1 MIGCKNQPTFS
12 DSSQTNTRTIQI
24 WASQPENVPATS
36 GIDGSVWHDMILSYI
51 ISICHVILEKKL
63 DDVIWVDMMW
73 CHMTSQK
80 TPNWPVD
87 RGHSPGSLPHKSVWP
102 DGLKMAHHLKPWN
115 VTHRTSKAHH
125 FWASTLVF
133 SGDWPSM
140 SYSYDSPLLR
150 GLHSPLTPRMLWK
163 HVVATKVME
172 AFRHLK
178 MAPCPFHVGVMFRF
192 HKKLPIDCFLK
203 IRLGPF
209 FFRCSTAYMVN
220 LQDSGVYKD
229 AVRFW
234 QKKGWTVANAV
245 RKKTPIFPQT
255 KEKQTTK
262 NKQLDIYIL

>member
-1 MIGCKNQPTFS
+1 MIGCTNQPDVFWLLAES
-12 DSSQTNTRTIQI
+12 NTRTI
-24 WASQPENVPATS
+24 NRS
-36 GIDGSVWHDMILSYI
+36 GLRDRKMYLQHPKIDGSVWHDMILLQYPYA
-51 ISICHVILEKKL
+51 ICHVILEKGS
-63 DDVIWVDMMW
+63 DDVIWVDMSWYDVMSYDLPKN
-73 CHMTSQK
+73 SQHL
-80 TPNWPVD
+80 PVD

-209 FFRCSTAYMVN
+209 FLGVQLHIWLIFRIQGC
-220 LQDSGVYKD
+220 
-229 AVRFW
+229 
-234 QKKGWTVANAV
+234 
-245 RKKTPIFPQT
+245 T
-255 KEKQTTK
+255 KM
-262 NKQLDIYIL
+262 QLDFGKKKVGQLQML

>member
-1 MIGCKNQPTFS
+1 MYLQHPK
-12 DSSQTNTRTIQI
+12 
-24 WASQPENVPATS
+24 
-36 GIDGSVWHDMILSYI
+36 IDGSVWHDMILLQYPYA
-51 ISICHVILEKKL
+51 ICHVILEKGS
-63 DDVIWVDMMW
+63 DDVIWVDMSWYDVMSYDLPKN
-73 CHMTSQK
+73 SQHL
-80 TPNWPVD
+80 PVD

-209 FFRCSTAYMVN
+209 FLGVQLHIWLIFRIQGC
-220 LQDSGVYKD
+220 
-229 AVRFW
+229 
-234 QKKGWTVANAV
+234 
-245 RKKTPIFPQT
+245 T
-255 KEKQTTK
+255 KM
-262 NKQLDIYIL
+262 QLDFGKKKVGQLQML